1 MQFAKQLSPRKK
13 PTALSAMMG
22 RSKSEPVQS
31 TYGSSDYGLQ
41 KNGHNYYDTDQFRNT
56 LTEGPKGNW
65 YNKQSNVF
73 EDGTMNPKTGVRT
86 PSNVHILD
94 QGGVPV
100 PNQAK
105 PLRQIMGN
113 SGRLFQRN
121 R

>member
-1 MQFAKQLSPRKK
+1 MQFAKQVAPRRK
-13 PTALSAMMG
+13 PSSLSAVIG
-22 RSKSEPVQS
+22 AKSGPVNS
-31 TYGSSDYGLQ
+31 TYGSSDYGLK
-41 KNGHNYYDTDQFRNT
+41 KNGQNYYDTDQFRNT

-65 YNKQSNVF
+65 YDKQSNVF
-73 EDGTMNPKTGVRT
+73 EDGTVNQRGVKT

-105 PLRQIMGN
+105 PLRQLMGN